1 MADGQGEKDHII
13 IGPFVPSALT
23 SVLFIFFQIKCKK
36 LIRHVLKS
44 MPEQNRQ
51 CVEGVAGM
59 MWEEVRKRSWKVRG
73 HAQES
78 EFHPK
83 RHREP

>member
-1 MADGQGEKDHII
+1 MQKVNQACVEEYARQK
-13 IGPFVPSALT
+13 
-23 SVLFIFFQIKCKK
+23 SVI
-36 LIRHVLKS
+36 
-44 MPEQNRQ
+44 EQNRQ